1 MRLPHNELVSSAS
14 IGSSMIA
21 NVLQV
26 NSLISSNP
34 MQLEVPSGEVGTMDH
49 RIFRF
54 PPDGSA

>member
-1 MRLPHNELVSSAS
+1 
-14 IGSSMIA
+14 MIA